1 MRKWFVYSLLLLG
14 VLGVF
19 ACKDDDAYT
28 YPPVRLEFI
37 TAESGSD
44 GRLQTIV
51 TDRSGRLPIVD
62 DLTHTRIKPD
72 SLTRFISNYEQL
84 PQTQGVRIYAI
95 SRVLSVRPLPPT
107 APNFAHGIKTDPL
120 EVQSIWMGQDYL
132 NVVLLVKGQSFKHFY
147 HFVEESV
154 TTDAET
160 GCKCVKLLLYHDAN
174 NDYRAYT
181 RRSYIS
187 IPLWQYADETEK
199 GIVIQF
205 RLYTNAGEVETYSF
219 DYLPAKN

>member
-14 VLGVF
+14 AFGVV
-19 ACKDDDAYT
+19 ACKDDDAYI

-51 TDRSGRLPIVD
+51 TDKSGRLPIVE
-62 DLTHTRIKPD
+62 DLTHSQIKPD
-72 SLTRFISNYEQL
+72 SLTRFISNYELL
-84 PQTQGVRIYAI
+84 PQAQGVRIYAI

-132 NVVLLVKGQSFKHFY
+132 NAVLLVKGQSFKHYY

-154 TTDAET
+154 TTDAGT
-160 GCKCVKLLLYHDAN
+160 GRKVVKLLLYHDAN
-174 NDYRAYT
+174 GDFQAYT

-187 IPLWQYADETEK
+187 IPLRQYAGEAKE
-199 GIVIQF
+199 GVVIQF
-205 RLYTNAGEVETYSF
+205 RFYTNAGEVKTYSF